1 MAAACQSAIV
11 VSCWLV
17 LTLIVATALAIGDWP
32 ANQEGG
38 KTQVSSSRV
47 VNTRKGSLRG
57 LYQAFD
63 DKSLAAVELFLGVP
77 YASPPLG
84 SLRFMPP
91 VTVSPWRGIRQADR
105 YSPVCPQRFP
115 DLSNETEALK
125 RMPRGRLETL
135 KKLVP
140 MLTNQSEDCLY
151 LNIFTPYSSKNPNI
165 IDPSPSQISQYIK
178 TASFNRPNTPPAFV
192 VVLFFKRL
200 FNAIKQLA
208 MIRVR
213 FQPPIHDTNSQN
225 CKKRKETG
233 YLKRKKGRKCWMFLW

>member
-1 MAAACQSAIV
+1 MAPCQSAIV
-11 VSCWLV
+11 ASCWLV
-17 LTLIVATALAIGDWP
+17 TLIVATTLAIGDWP

-105 YSPVCPQRFP
+105 YGPVCPQRFP
-115 DLSNETEALK
+115 DITNETEALK
-125 RMPRGRLETL
+125 KMPRGRLETL
-135 KKLVP
+135 KKLAP

-151 LNIFTPYSSKNPNI
+151 LNIFTPYSSK
-165 IDPSPSQISQYIK
+165 K
-178 TASFNRPNTPPAFV
+178 NRSSDFLSLL
-192 VVLFFKRL
+192 VLFFIACNNTL
-200 FNAIKQLA
+200 EF
-208 MIRVR
+208 
-213 FQPPIHDTNSQN
+213 
-225 CKKRKETG
+225 
-233 YLKRKKGRKCWMFLW
+233 

>member
-1 MAAACQSAIV
+1 MKMAAACQSAIV

-17 LTLIVATALAIGDWP
+17 LTLIVAAALAIGDWP
-32 ANQEGG
+32 ANHEGG

-135 KKLVP
+135 KKLAP

-151 LNIFTPYSSKNPNI
+151 LNIFTPYSSKNPEYNR
-165 IDPSPSQISQYIK
+165 
-178 TASFNRPNTPPAFV
+178 SFSFADFPV
-192 VVLFFKRL
+192 HQDGEL
-200 FNAIKQLA
+200 
-208 MIRVR
+208 
-213 FQPPIHDTNSQN
+213 
-225 CKKRKETG
+225 
-233 YLKRKKGRKCWMFLW
+233 

>member
-1 MAAACQSAIV
+1 MKMAAACQSAIV

-178 TASFNRPNTPPAFV
+178 TASFNRPNPPAFV

-213 FQPPIHDTNSQN
+213 FQTPIHDTNSQN
-225 CKKRKETG
+225 CKKGT
-233 YLKRKKGRKCWMFLW
+233 KRDI

>member
-1 MAAACQSAIV
+1 MKMAPCQSAIV

-17 LTLIVATALAIGDWP
+17 TLIVATALAIGDWP

-115 DLSNETEALK
+115 DISNETEALK
-125 RMPRGRLETL
+125 KMPRGRLETL
-135 KKLVP
+135 KKLAP

-151 LNIFTPYSSKNPNI
+151 LNIFTPYSSKE
-165 IDPSPSQISQYIK
+165 IDGQISTSFIAR
-178 TASFNRPNTPPAFV
+178 TTIRPSFNRLA
-192 VVLFFKRL
+192 LFFSNM
-200 FNAIKQLA
+200 FSAIKQLA

-213 FQPPIHDTNSQN
+213 FRLYTRHEQS
-225 CKKRKETG
+225 E
-233 YLKRKKGRKCWMFLW
+233 L